1 MPNYEYQCT
10 GCGQKWEDIQTVARR
25 DQPLADPC
33 PHCGADRTVSR
44 GWDSAPMGGADK
56 STKPSRDFTRR
67 METMRQK
74 LGKYNPTVRDNI
86 DRALDRRGG
95 KYGTA

>member
-1 MPNYEYQCT
+1 MPNYEYKCQACSH
-10 GCGQKWEDIQTVARR
+10 QWEDIQTISLR
-25 DQPLADPC
+25 DQPLAAPC
-33 PHCGADRTVSR
+33 PGCGASGGVVR

-56 STKPSRDFTRR
+56 ATKPSKDFTRR
-67 METMRQK
+67 MEAMRQK